1 MKKIFLTLFF
11 ALSCTGLY
19 AAGREFIEGT
29 DYFAEYKQNEENMA
43 ASLHINFTNLMPAPE
58 EAESVLKDQLTVFG
72 QILEAEKETLKKEKE
87 EAEKEQAEKEQEK
100 KDKNKKSKTKKSK
113 EKEVKEITP
122 FLEEEEEKE
131 EKFKNII
138 GTVWYTVDDNP
149 ENMAKVQ
156 YSENSSAFVWLG
168 KTQKIVP
175 FPDYIKFLK
184 KEKEEKKQ
192 KEKEK
197 ALLLK
202 QLTEQQSQDS
212 EEDAEEPYLINNS
225 YMN

>member
-1 MKKIFLTLFF
+1 MKKIFLALFF
-11 ALSCTGLY
+11 TASCAGFCS
-19 AAGREFIEGT
+19 AAREFVEGT

-43 ASLHINFTNLMPAPE
+43 AVLRINFTNLTPDPE
-58 EAESVLKDQLTVFG
+58 EAESILKDQLTVFG
-72 QILEAEKETLKKEKE
+72 QILETEKEVLKKEKE
-87 EAEKEQAEKEQEK
+87 EAAKEQEK
-100 KDKNKKSKTKKSK
+100 KEKTKKGKTKKSK
-113 EKEVKEITP
+113 EKDVKEIDP
-122 FLEEEEEKE
+122 LLEEEEE

-138 GTVWYTVDDNP
+138 GSVWYGVDDNP

-175 FPDYIKFLK
+175 FPEYIKFLK
-184 KEKEEKKQ
+184 KEKEQKKQ

-202 QLTEQQSQDS
+202 QLTQQGSPDS
-212 EEDAEEPYLINNS
+212 EEESEESALD
-225 YMN
+225 